1 MNSTV
6 VKDIKEAYNS
16 VYYDETNLFED
27 IVNYCHGIN
36 IFETI
41 EETEY
46 FANLI
51 IENELANTFVEDVLE
66 YYSEEQL
73 LDESYI
79 AEVSAGLL
87 KTGMKVAGGLLKKV
101 TPAVRGLP
109 AKTLAKKG
117 YTPGGFSSTGKQLG
131 KVNKPALA
139 TQTRSIQQAR
149 AARKPPEPQKAN
161 KYADM
166 LAQKKASQ
174 ATKPTAPKP
183 ATTKPGGMTPSYVAK
198 RGITDTLATTLA
210 LGMGHM
216 AGLKPATNVLK
227 QFAQPIVRTIKPA
240 ATRTA
245 PTALPSAGK
254 TVASKPTFKP
264 EALPKSPKLAEP
276 AGKLATTKA
285 PKPTFK
291 PEALPKAKA
300 TTEPGG
306 ALVSTRSSKPTFK
319 PEALP
324 KAKATTEPAG
334 KLATTKTPKTT
345 KTGLSPEGQAIQ
357 RLNKM
362 TGGGPLGTREL
373 PKLSPRAPKPAW
385 EAGAKPPKPQQVPGQ
400 VQRSVA
406 LPSSKTISSVKPSKK
421 TPEPSTG
428 GKPPRGGGLTNTVRA
443 TLSPAERTGNMKYP
457 GLEKYATGSGPGTGG
472 AKPPKKSM
480 LGPAVA
486 AAGAALASS
495 DSERKQ
501 KKTEKQQKALVSN
514 IEKPKKKVTGEDVRK
529 SFDTAFAT
537 ERKLK
542 GSKGTFRW
550 TNPLTKKTGTYTT
563 KMAKESI
570 DNFDI
575 ILDSLLVEGY
585 SNEDALSIMA
595 NLDEAAVT
603 KLLLKLQKAL
613 PKLSD
618 EGKKTAR
625 GIMKKQDST
634 AADLERQKMS
644 PVRKQQS
651 KQRYERETEDRYGHQ
666 SLSAAERNSSMR

>member
-6 VKDIKEAYNS
+6 VKDIKEAYSS
-16 VYYDETNLFED
+16 VYYSEDNLFED
-27 IVNYCHGIN
+27 IVNYCQGVD
-36 IFETI
+36 IFETL

-51 IENELANTFVEDVLE
+51 IENELVNTFVEDVLE

-87 KTGMKVAGGLLKKV
+87 KTGMKLAGGLLKKV

-109 AKTLAKKG
+109 AKTLVKKG
-117 YTPGGFSSTGKQLG
+117 YTPGGFSATGKQLG

-174 ATKPTAPKP
+174 AASPKP

-198 RGITDTLATTLA
+198 RGVTDTLATTLA

-227 QFAQPIVRTIKPA
+227 QFAQPIVRTIKSA
-240 ATRTA
+240 ASKTP
-245 PTALPSAGK
+245 PTLALPSAGK
-254 TVASKPTFKP
+254 TSAVKPRFKP
-264 EALPKSPKLAEP
+264 EALPKKPKLAEP
-276 AGKLATTKA
+276 GGKLATTRG
-285 PKPTFK
+285 PKPSFK
-291 PEALPKAKA
+291 PEALPKPKA
-300 TTEPGG
+300 STEPG
-306 ALVSTRSSKPTFK
+306 
-319 PEALP
+319 
-324 KAKATTEPAG
+324 G
-334 KLATTKTPKTT
+334 KLATTKTPKT
-345 KTGLSPEGQAIQ
+345 GLSPEGRAIQ
-357 RLNKM
+357 KLNKM
-362 TGGGPLGTREL
+362 TGGGTLGSREL

-385 EAGAKPPKPQQVPGQ
+385 GAGATPPKPQQVPGQ

-406 LPSSKTISSVKPSKK
+406 LPSSKTTSSTKPSKK
-421 TPEPSTG
+421 TPEPFTG

-443 TLSPAERTGNMKYP
+443 KLSPTEKTGNMKYP

-472 AKPPKKSM
+472 GKPPQKSK
-480 LGPAVA
+480 LGPITAA
-486 AAGAALASS
+486 SGAIAAGASV
-495 DSERKQ
+495 SEKPSEDKN
-501 KKTEKQQKALVSN
+501 KKPSGKVSN
-514 IEKPKKKVTGEDVRK
+514 IKKPKKTATGEDVRR

-550 TNPLTKKTGTYTT
+550 TNPLTGKSGSYTT
-563 KMAKESI
+563 KVRGESL
-570 DNFDI
+570 DTFDF
-575 ILDSLLVEGY
+575 ILDALLTEGY
-585 SNEDALSIMA
+585 ANSYEDALKIMA
-595 NLDEAAVT
+595 DMNEEFVIEALRD
-603 KLLLKLQKAL
+603 LLN
-613 PKLSD
+613 PNN
-618 EGKKTAR
+618 
-625 GIMKKQDST
+625 
-634 AADLERQKMS
+634 
-644 PVRKQQS
+644 
-651 KQRYERETEDRYGHQ
+651 
-666 SLSAAERNSSMR
+666 SAAAKAQMQSPFAKSNKPLPSTPSPFAKPASRTDSGKLTTYGAGGGAEAERRGQTRAQVMQQGAKNLENKKRAQANPGPNFGR

>member
-285 PKPTFK
+285 P
-291 PEALPKAKA
+291 
-300 TTEPGG
+300 
-306 ALVSTRSSKPTFK
+306 KPTFK